1 MTKILKKRF
10 IIFTMTAV
18 TCLLVFIVLTI
29 NGLNWMMLDR
39 QSDMIMKMLVS
50 SDGAFHK
57 MVFNRPPPFSRPL
70 DMDRMRSSRFFIVR
84 SDLDGNIRDI
94 NTDQIFS
101 IDIETAKS
109 YASTVSKTG
118 RESGRIKGYK
128 YFVKEIGPESLTF
141 FLDTSEQNDSFN
153 IVLFVSIAIAGLC
166 WLILL
171 VIVILLSGKVI
182 RPVLV
187 GIEKQKQFITNAG
200 HEMKTPLCIIQSNN
214 DTMALIHG
222 ENKYNVH
229 IRAQTKRLNALMS
242 NLLLLAKLDEDIP
255 LPTESVN
262 ISEVTSELLP
272 AYQDVAA
279 IRNQQ
284 FHVEIEPDI
293 VLMINKDSFRQ
304 LVTILLDNAVKYT
317 PDNGSISLTLSKRGK
332 HIQITQENACDP
344 SLEIDPERLFE
355 RFYRGDSARTQSA
368 EFSGYG
374 IGLSAA
380 RAICEK
386 FSGKLTAEYTPA
398 ENIRFIVSF

>member
-57 MVFNRPPPFSRPL
+57 MDFNRPPPFSRPL

-141 FLDTSEQNDSFN
+141 FWTHQNRM
-153 IVLFVSIAIAGLC
+153 IVLI
-166 WLILL
+166 
-171 VIVILLSGKVI
+171 
-182 RPVLV
+182 
-187 GIEKQKQFITNAG
+187 
-200 HEMKTPLCIIQSNN
+200 
-214 DTMALIHG
+214 
-222 ENKYNVH
+222 
-229 IRAQTKRLNALMS
+229 
-242 NLLLLAKLDEDIP
+242 
-255 LPTESVN
+255 
-262 ISEVTSELLP
+262 
-272 AYQDVAA
+272 
-279 IRNQQ
+279 
-284 FHVEIEPDI
+284 
-293 VLMINKDSFRQ
+293 
-304 LVTILLDNAVKYT
+304 
-317 PDNGSISLTLSKRGK
+317 
-332 HIQITQENACDP
+332 
-344 SLEIDPERLFE
+344 
-355 RFYRGDSARTQSA
+355 
-368 EFSGYG
+368 
-374 IGLSAA
+374 
-380 RAICEK
+380 
-386 FSGKLTAEYTPA
+386 
-398 ENIRFIVSF
+398 

>member
-57 MVFNRPPPFSRPL
+57 WFLIDAPFSRPL

-153 IVLFVSIAIAGLC
+153 IVHSFQLRLQDLLVNPSGHCYFALLFV
-166 WLILL
+166 
-171 VIVILLSGKVI
+171 
-182 RPVLV
+182 
-187 GIEKQKQFITNAG
+187 
-200 HEMKTPLCIIQSNN
+200 
-214 DTMALIHG
+214 
-222 ENKYNVH
+222 
-229 IRAQTKRLNALMS
+229 
-242 NLLLLAKLDEDIP
+242 
-255 LPTESVN
+255 
-262 ISEVTSELLP
+262 
-272 AYQDVAA
+272 
-279 IRNQQ
+279 
-284 FHVEIEPDI
+284 
-293 VLMINKDSFRQ
+293 
-304 LVTILLDNAVKYT
+304 
-317 PDNGSISLTLSKRGK
+317 
-332 HIQITQENACDP
+332 
-344 SLEIDPERLFE
+344 LF
-355 RFYRGDSARTQSA
+355 
-368 EFSGYG
+368 FS
-374 IGLSAA
+374 
-380 RAICEK
+380 
-386 FSGKLTAEYTPA
+386 
-398 ENIRFIVSF
+398 